1 MKDKTLR
8 RVFVFF
14 VVIFALVALVAAYA
28 VRSLNRAVASN
39 DWVNHTHA
47 IIAEIDGAFSTL
59 RLGEGAGRAHVFT
72 GAPRDLAAARS
83 AFDVMEEHFEIAKAL
98 TRNDAA
104 THERVLRLETLSRAR
119 RDLAEQVA
127 EARAADLTEN
137 VQALLAADAA
147 VDAIGEIGR
156 AVDTLKE
163 TQMALLAARDR
174 ASYRQVQT
182 TRWIVSTGVAL
193 NLVLFGGVAW
203 LIRDDLAARTRLAAT
218 LQEANA
224 RLETKVRERT
234 SELAAINGR
243 LVAENLERRWSTQAI
258 EHQLRYNQA
267 IVDAVGDL
275 VFVMTK
281 ALNITRLNPAVVH
294 ATGWEPQELLGQ
306 PIEKIFRWSSGAR
319 DGAEANAPMT
329 QALREGRDLK
339 NEWAEL
345 SDRRGGNIAAR
356 ATLFPLRDRDKVV
369 GGILILQLGAKPGG
383 ARA

>member
-1 MKDKTLR
+1 
-8 RVFVFF
+8 
-14 VVIFALVALVAAYA
+14 
-28 VRSLNRAVASN
+28 
-39 DWVNHTHA
+39 
-47 IIAEIDGAFSTL
+47 
-59 RLGEGAGRAHVFT
+59 
-72 GAPRDLAAARS
+72 
-83 AFDVMEEHFEIAKAL
+83 
-98 TRNDAA
+98 
-104 THERVLRLETLSRAR
+104 
-119 RDLAEQVA
+119 VA

-224 RLETKVRERT
+224 QLETKVRERT
-234 SELAAINGR
+234 SELAAINER

-319 DGAEANAPMT
+319 DSAEANAPMT

-345 SDRRGGNIAAR
+345 SERRGGNIAAR

-369 GGILILQLGAKPGG
+369 GGILILQIGAKPDGV
-383 ARA
+383 RA